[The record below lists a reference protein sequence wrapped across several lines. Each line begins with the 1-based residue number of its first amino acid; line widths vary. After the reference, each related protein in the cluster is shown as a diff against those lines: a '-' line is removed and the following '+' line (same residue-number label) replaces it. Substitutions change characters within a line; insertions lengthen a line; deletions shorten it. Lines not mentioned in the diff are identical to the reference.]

1 MHTREG
7 PPASPRT
14 GDGAKTDDAALA
26 DAATL
31 ASDTLPAARQS
42 DPEAPPILP
51 RGTIVGRYELLGHLG
66 SGGMGVVYS
75 ARDPELERGVAI
87 KLLRAGAGAAD
98 SVRLLREARA
108 LARLAHPNIVAVHD
122 VGAVGEAGDQLFIAM
137 ELVDGV
143 TARAWQRARPRT
155 VAEILEV
162 YTAAAR
168 GLAAAHHAGLIHR
181 DFKPDN
187 LMIGAD
193 GRARVMDFGLARS
206 EHSALMAPG
215 SHASAAH
222 GSAGPVTEPDL
233 RLTRDGSLLGT
244 PLYMAPEQWD
254 GRAVDARTD
263 QFSFCVA
270 LWEALY
276 DARPFRGATMMEMMA
291 AVTRGTIDPP
301 QAPPR
306 PVPAWLTAVLTRGL
320 ARDPSSRYPSMD
332 ALLAALARGQSRQ
345 RRRPLLFGA
354 LALGLGLAGMLGLRV
369 QRTAACTAEGAA
381 IAEIYNDESRAA
393 LRAALR
399 TTDLA
404 YAESSYEK
412 ALPHLARWTAE
423 WSAAR
428 AEVCR
433 QSVVTGAVPEDR
445 YRRSA
450 ACLDEARDGLAALL
464 EVHTSEPAA
473 HLPRLVPA
481 FAELPP
487 VAPCTDPAALAR
499 RPAAPDDP
507 KIREQV
513 RALQRELLRTR
524 GRLPDLCSDADL
536 TAAETHLAAAE
547 ALAHRPLIVAARALL
562 ADVATCKDDPALAEK
577 LLRQVH
583 VEAEALGAD
592 EAAATA
598 AIRLLSTIGRD
609 RGRAAE
615 ALQWVAPA
623 EVILQRIGQTR
634 GLLGADLLHRRATVL
649 RNRGDRDE
657 ALEDLQRALE
667 IREEVLGPDH
677 PRIATTLN
685 ALGAV
690 HRSRNDRDAA
700 LAVQTRAIE
709 IRRAALGADH
719 PETGIAAN
727 DLGLLEQARGRYD
740 EALKYLD
747 ESLKIAETARN
758 DREVALVLNN
768 LGRLQQLRGDLPAAS
783 RHLERALKIRE
794 ALPGSHA
801 LDIAATLHNLGLLRL
816 LQGDRP
822 AARDLLERALRLR
835 ERKLDDAHP
844 ELVTTLVDLGTV
856 YYRIGDYPRALDM
869 HERALAIQRRS
880 STADRDI
887 ANSLRNLALVRDA
900 RGEHDAALALAS
912 EAVTLGERALGP
924 EHPDMTTLLNT
935 LGMLQ
940 RRADPAAAE
949 TTISRALVISVRAR
963 GNRHPATATSLLR
976 LGEVHLDRENYVKAR
991 ASLDEA
997 LATRESLGRDT
1008 PEVAEVLHVLGE
1020 LALAQSHPDD
1030 AAPLLERALQIRSK
1044 PGVPARQLAATRY
1057 ALARALTATDRPRS
1071 RELAEQARVAL
1082 QSDPAAAAELSAVQA
1097 WQKLHP

>member
-1 MHTREG
+1 MQSREG
-7 PPASPRT
+7 PGGPHQGDVATIASVA
-14 GDGAKTDDAALA
+14 G

-31 ASDTLPAARQS
+31 VSDTLPASGQAN
-42 DPEAPPILP
+42 PEAPPILP

-66 SGGMGVVYS
+66 SGGMGVVYE
-75 ARDPELERGVAI
+75 ARDPELERSVAI
-87 KLLRAGAGAAD
+87 KLLRSGGGAAD

-143 TARAWQRARPRT
+143 TARAWQRERPRT
-155 VAEILEV
+155 VAEILAV

-168 GLAAAHHAGLIHR
+168 GLAAAHHAGLVHR

-206 EHSALMAPG
+206 EHSALATPG
-215 SHASAAH
+215 SHSAPQH
-222 GSAGPVTEPDL
+222 GSVGPVTEPDA

-254 GRAVDARTD
+254 GRSVDARTD
-263 QFSFCVA
+263 QFSLCVA
-270 LWEALY
+270 MWEALY

-291 AVTRGTIDPP
+291 AVTRGTITPPQDPP
-301 QAPPR
+301 R
-306 PVPAWLTAVLTRGL
+306 RVPSWLTAVLTRGL
-320 ARDPSSRYPSMD
+320 ARDPQRRWPSMD
-332 ALLAALARGQSRQ
+332 ALLAALARGQARQ
-345 RRRPLLFGA
+345 RRRPLLFAG
-354 LALGLGLAGMLGLRV
+354 LAVGLGLAGMFGLRV
-369 QRTAACTAEGAA
+369 QRTAACAAEGAA
-381 IAEIYNDESRAA
+381 IADTYNDEVGAA
-393 LRAALR
+393 LHTALR
-399 TTDLA
+399 STHLA
-404 YAESSYEK
+404 YAESSYAK
-412 ALPHLARWTAE
+412 ALPHLARWTAD

-428 AEVCR
+428 AEICDQTYVA
-433 QSVVTGAVPEDR
+433 GAVPEDM
-445 YRRSA
+445 YKQSA

-464 EVHTSEPAA
+464 AVHTAEPAA
-473 HLPRLVPA
+473 HLARLVPA

-487 VAPCTDPAALAR
+487 VDECSDLAALAR
-499 RPAAPDDP
+499 RPAPPDP
-507 KIREQV
+507 AIREQV

-524 GRLPDLCSDADL
+524 GRLPELCSAADL
-536 TAAETHLAAAE
+536 AAAEKHLAAAE
-547 ALAHRPLIVAARALL
+547 ALAHRPLIVAARALV

-577 LLRQVH
+577 LLRQVY

-634 GLLGADLLHRRATVL
+634 GLLGADLLHRRAMVL

-700 LAVQTRAIE
+700 LAVQTRALE

-719 PETGIAAN
+719 PETGVAAN
-727 DLGLLEQARGRYD
+727 DLGLLEQARGNYD
-740 EALKYLD
+740 AASKYLN
-747 ESLKIAETARN
+747 ESLLIAEAAKN

-768 LGRLQQLRGDLPAAS
+768 RGRLQQLRGDLTAAS
-783 RHLERALKIRE
+783 RDLERSLEIRE
-794 ALPGSHA
+794 ALPGSHD

-822 AARDLLERALRLR
+822 AARDLLERALKLR

-844 ELVTTLVDLGTV
+844 ELVTTLNDLGTV
-856 YYRIGDYPRALDM
+856 YYRIGEFTKALDM
-869 HERALAIQRRS
+869 HERALEIQRRS

-887 ANSLRNLALVRDA
+887 ANSLRNLALVRDEL
-900 RGEHDAALALAS
+900 GEHTRALALAT
-912 EAVTLGERALGP
+912 EAVTLGERALSP

-940 RRADPAAAE
+940 RRDDPAAAE
-949 TTISRALVISVRAR
+949 ATISRALAISVRAR

-976 LGEVHLDRENYVKAR
+976 LGEVHLDRKNFIKAR

-997 LATRESLGRDT
+997 LAIREGLGHDT
-1008 PEVAEVLHVLGE
+1008 PEVADVLFVLGE
-1020 LALAQSHPDD
+1020 LALAQSKPDE
-1030 AAPLLERALQIRSK
+1030 AAPLLTRALEIRGK
-1044 PGVPARQLAATRY
+1044 PGVPARQLAETRF
-1057 ALARALTATDRPRS
+1057 ALARALATTDKPRS

-1082 QSDPAAAAELSAVQA
+1082 QSDPAASAELSAVQA
-1097 WQKLHP
+1097 WQKSHK